1 MSRPQILATD
11 LHYRYPDGMT
21 ALAGAS
27 FAIHHGE
34 RVAIVGANGAG
45 KSTLLLHLSGV
56 LQPSQGQVTIDDL
69 PVTEKTFTTVRQR
82 VGLVFQDPDD
92 QLFMPTVLEDV
103 TFGPLNLGVPPEESQ
118 RRARECLEQV
128 GAWHLR
134 DRPPHRLSAGEKRRV
149 AIAAVLAM
157 APDVLVLDEPTTGL
171 DPCGRRQLIQLL
183 KGFPHTRIIASHDL
197 DLVLELCPRT
207 ILLHA
212 GKIAADRPTVEL
224 MRDDQLLQRT
234 GLERPLS
241 MQCCPI
247 CNNK

>member
-1 MSRPQILATD
+1 TGLGLPAGLDRGVCAAAFRGTGATPRQAGPGRRRVSRPQILATD

-69 PVTEKTFTTVRQR
+69 PVTEKTFTTVRQS

-103 TFGPLNLGVPPEESQ
+103 TF
-118 RRARECLEQV
+118 
-128 GAWHLR
+128 
-134 DRPPHRLSAGEKRRV
+134 
-149 AIAAVLAM
+149 
-157 APDVLVLDEPTTGL
+157 
-171 DPCGRRQLIQLL
+171 
-183 KGFPHTRIIASHDL
+183 
-197 DLVLELCPRT
+197 
-207 ILLHA
+207 
-212 GKIAADRPTVEL
+212 
-224 MRDDQLLQRT
+224 
-234 GLERPLS
+234 
-241 MQCCPI
+241 
-247 CNNK
+247 